1 VHMQNETEEKEK
13 MAVYDVDSIKILTD
27 EEVNIKFGWVKA
39 DSLAAKYQR
48 DRIWVA
54 NGLEACRRCGLEPD
68 YFIERHLE
76 GNKAIPKNELID
88 EAFRDVLKEQQGY
101 GSFTRL

>member
-1 VHMQNETEEKEK
+1 MNMQIETEESEK
-13 MAVYDVDSIKILTD
+13 MAVYDADSIKILSD
-27 EEVNIKFGWVKA
+27 EEINKKFGWVKA
-39 DSLAAKYQR
+39 DSLSIKYQR

-54 NGLEACRRCGLEPD
+54 NGLEACRRCGLGPE

-101 GSFTRL
+101 GSYTKI